1 MRNSGRL
8 VLGLV
13 SLAGVSRENLTREEG
28 SRVFVDWAGHIS
40 KKRENGAENERYRF
54 QK

>member
-1 MRNSGRL
+1 MRSFRRL

-28 SRVFVDWAGHIS
+28 SRVFVDCAGHVS
-40 KKRENGAENERYRF
+40 KKRESGAENERYRF
-54 QK
+54 QQ